1 MSELIII
8 LVNYRRADDTIACIR
23 SLRQSTYTSF
33 DIVVVDNGSG
43 DGSADRI
50 RTANPGIR
58 LIENTQNLGFAE
70 GNNTALKIA
79 LHEKYAF
86 ALLLNNDTVVEP
98 QTLAE
103 LIAAMRAHPD
113 VGIMGAKI
121 YFFDNPR
128 MLWFTGGILNVH
140 SGAVTHRGIHETDE
154 GQYDQP
160 GPCDFV
166 TGCCLLIRRAVLE
179 RVGMLDTDYFAYY
192 EDGDF
197 SQRARR
203 AGFGV
208 FYMPTARVWHKISRS
223 TQWDSPFYLYFTLRN
238 RLVFLRKHSTLIAT
252 LPYIPVLLY
261 FYGRQ
266 FIRLL
271 FKRRSFAGVRAAWL
285 AVIDGL
291 RGDTGLLGMGSMDRL
306 VPLRPHTLPDAIN
319 RNGKN

>member
-1 MSELIII
+1 MAELIII
-8 LVNYRRADDTIACIR
+8 LVNYRHADDTIACIH
-23 SLRQSTYTSF
+23 SLRQSTYTNF
-33 DIVVVDNGSG
+33 DIVVVDNGFG

-50 RTANPGIR
+50 RSAHSGIR
-58 LIENTQNLGFAE
+58 LIENSQNLGFAG
-70 GNNTALKIA
+70 GNNIGLKIA
-79 LHEKYAF
+79 LDGTYAF

-98 QTLAE
+98 QTLAA
-103 LIAAMRAHPD
+103 LIAAMHAHPD
-113 VGIMGAKI
+113 VGIVGAKI

-128 MLWFTGGILNVH
+128 MLWFSGGILNVH
-140 SGAVTHRGIHETDE
+140 SGAVAHRGIHETDE

-160 GPCDFV
+160 GSCDFV

-197 SQRARR
+197 SYRARQ

-208 FYMPTARVWHKISRS
+208 FYMPTARVWHKISSS

-252 LPYIPVLLY
+252 LPYIHVLLY

-271 FKRRSFAGVRAAWL
+271 LKGGPFEELRAAWF

-291 RGDTGLLGMGSMDRL
+291 RGNTGLLGMGSFDR
-306 VPLRPHTLPDAIN
+306 VVQMRPLESPVAVNKRGEN
-319 RNGKN
+319 